1 MQEQE
6 INKDKS
12 KSFWASIRENLQII
26 AIALVLALLIR
37 TFVAEPRFIP
47 SDSMLPTPSFY

>member
-26 AIALVLALLIR
+26 
-37 TFVAEPRFIP
+37 
-47 SDSMLPTPSFY
+47 